1 MSGVGFSELIILF
14 LIGLIVLGPERLPKV
29 ANQMGTWLGQA
40 RRMTRVMKRQLEE
53 ELNLDGDKPYSSP
66 YPRSRSEQ
74 FPPKGAPAA
83 QPVPEPA
90 ASAAGAVPNEDDTYS
105 PAHAADEPGS
115 GAGDAPEG
123 ADRQPA
129 HAATAPVTD
138 DAETAVAQ
146 PVQDK
151 EKKQ

>member
-53 ELNLDGDKPYSSP
+53 ELNLDGDKPHSSP

-74 FPPKGAPAA
+74 FPPKAQAP
-83 QPVPEPA
+83 QPASEQASSPA
-90 ASAAGAVPNEDDTYS
+90 EAIPNEDDTYS
-105 PAHAADEPGS
+105 PAHGADEPGS
-115 GAGDAPEG
+115 GVGDAPAG

-129 HAATAPVTD
+129 HAAAAPVAD
-138 DAETAVAQ
+138 DAGKAAAK

-151 EKKQ
+151 EKTQ